1 MTARPSHLL
10 RLLSLAL
17 CLLAPAA
24 ALAEPD
30 LPPSADDEEIE
41 RSAAMALGLTATP
54 EAGVEGRSVLLT
66 MAVQGHA
73 SSQYQLGLML
83 LEGAGIDRDHAQG
96 VRWLER
102 AASRGHEGALAHL
115 TRLAARGDVAA
126 HLALGFIA
134 RDHARGGRAAVRHLG
149 AAAAAGDPQ
158 GLLALGELYRAG
170 AAVEPDEAY
179 AAILFRAAAEA
190 AMNAV
195 QRARQEAT
203 AGILGPDS
211 DEWLEVAVART
222 RAAHASPPERNA
234 DQPELFARYWV
245 GLALLVGAGTMADT
259 PRGIA
264 HHRAAAES
272 GFDLAEYSLG
282 LLYERGHGLPRDLD
296 SARHWLARAADHD
309 HPLASNNQL
318 ETLE

>member
-1 MTARPSHLL
+1 MTALPSRML
-10 RLLSLAL
+10 RLFSLAA

-30 LPPSADDEEIE
+30 MPSPAGDQEIE
-41 RSAAMALGLTATP
+41 RNAAMALRLTATP
-54 EAGVEGRSVLLT
+54 NAGAEGRSVLLT

-83 LEGAGIDRDHAQG
+83 LEGTGIDRDHAAG
-96 VRWLER
+96 VQWLER

-115 TRLAARGDVAA
+115 TGMAARGDVAA
-126 HLALGFIA
+126 HLALGLIA
-134 RDHARGGRAAVRHLG
+134 RDHARDDRAAVRHLG

-170 AAVEPDEAY
+170 DALETDEAY

-211 DEWLEVAVART
+211 DEWLEVAVGRT
-222 RAAHASPPERNA
+222 RAAHASPPGRDA
-234 DQPELFARYWV
+234 DQSEFFARYWV
-245 GLALLVGAGTMADT
+245 GLALLVGAGTKVDT

-264 HHRAAAES
+264 HHRAAAER

-282 LLYERGHGLPRDLD
+282 LLNERGHGLPRDLD
-296 SARHWLARAADHD
+296 SARHWLARAAAHG
-309 HPLASNNQL
+309 HPLAGTDDL
-318 ETLE
+318 EKP

>member
-1 MTARPSHLL
+1 MTALPSGIL
-10 RLLSLAL
+10 RLFSLAA

-24 ALAEPD
+24 ALAESD
-30 LPPSADDEEIE
+30 MPSPADDQEIE
-41 RSAAMALGLTATP
+41 RSAAMALRLTATP
-54 EAGVEGRSVLLT
+54 NAGVEGRSILLT

-83 LEGAGIDRDHAQG
+83 LEGTGIDRDHAAG
-96 VRWLER
+96 VQWLER

-115 TRLAARGDVAA
+115 TGMAARGDVAA
-126 HLALGFIA
+126 HLALGLIA
-134 RDHARGGRAAVRHLG
+134 RDHARDDRAAVRHLG

-158 GLLALGELYRAG
+158 GLFALGELYRAG
-170 AAVEPDEAY
+170 DALETDEAY

-211 DEWLEVAVART
+211 DEWLEVAVGRT
-222 RAAHASPPERNA
+222 RAAHASPPGRDA
-234 DQPELFARYWV
+234 TRPELFARYWV
-245 GLALLVGAGTMADT
+245 GLALLVGAGTKVDT

-264 HHRAAAES
+264 HHRAAAER

-296 SARHWLARAADHD
+296 SARHWLARAAAHG
-309 HPLASNNQL
+309 HSLAGTDDL
-318 ETLE
+318 EKP

>member
-1 MTARPSHLL
+1 MIVLPSRPL
-10 RLLSLAL
+10 RLLSLAV

-24 ALAEPD
+24 SLAESD
-30 LPPSADDEEIE
+30 LLSPADDEETE
-41 RSAAMALGLTATP
+41 RSAAMALGLTTTP
-54 EAGVEGRSVLLT
+54 DAGVEGRSVLLT

-73 SSQYQLGLML
+73 SSQYRLGLML
-83 LEGAGIDRDHAQG
+83 LEGAGIDRDQAQG

-115 TRLAARGDVAA
+115 TGMAARGDVAA
-126 HLALGFIA
+126 HLALGLIA
-134 RDHARGGRAAVRHLG
+134 RDHARGGRAAARHLG
-149 AAAAAGDPQ
+149 AAAAAGDLQ
-158 GLLALGELYRAG
+158 ALLALGEFYRAG
-170 AAVEPDEAY
+170 DAVEPDEAY

-190 AMNAV
+190 AMHAV
-195 QRARQEAT
+195 QRARQEARV
-203 AGILGPDS
+203 GILGPGS

-222 RAAHASPPERNA
+222 RAAHASPPGRNA

-245 GLALLVGAGTMADT
+245 GLALLVGADTMADT

-264 HHRAAAES
+264 HHRAAANR

-296 SARHWLARAADHD
+296 SARHWLARAAAHG
-309 HPLASNNQL
+309 HPLADP
-318 ETLE
+318 TL

>member
-1 MTARPSHLL
+1 MIVLLL
-10 RLLSLAL
+10 RLARLLSIAV

-24 ALAEPD
+24 ALAESD
-30 LPPSADDEEIE
+30 LPPPADDEEIE

-54 EAGVEGRSVLLT
+54 DAGLEGRSVLLT

-102 AASRGHEGALAHL
+102 AASRGHEGALTHL
-115 TRLAARGDVAA
+115 TKMAARGDVAA
-126 HLALGFIA
+126 HLALGLIA
-134 RDHARGGRAAVRHLG
+134 RGHARGGRAAVQHLG

-158 GLLALGELYRAG
+158 GLLALGEHYRAG
-170 AAVEPDEAY
+170 DAVQTDEAY
-179 AAILFRAAAEA
+179 AANLFRAAAEA
-190 AMNAV
+190 AMHAV
-195 QRARQEAT
+195 QRSRQEAPT
-203 AGILGPDS
+203 GILGPGS
-211 DEWLEVAVART
+211 DEWLDVAVART
-222 RAAHASPPERNA
+222 RAAHASPTGRDA
-234 DQPELFARYWV
+234 TRPELFARYWV

-264 HHRAAAES
+264 HHRAAAER

-282 LLYERGHGLPRDLD
+282 LLYQRGHGLPRDLD
-296 SARHWLARAADHD
+296 SARHWLARAAVHG
-309 HPLASNNQL
+309 HPLADPAL
-318 ETLE
+318 

>member
-1 MTARPSHLL
+1 MIVPPSRLL
-10 RLLSLAL
+10 RLLSIAVY
-17 CLLAPAA
+17 LLAPAA
-24 ALAEPD
+24 ALAESD

-41 RSAAMALGLTATP
+41 RSAAMALGLTAAP
-54 EAGVEGRSVLLT
+54 DAGVEGRSVLLT

-73 SSQYQLGLML
+73 SSQYRLGLML

-115 TRLAARGDVAA
+115 TGLAARGDVAA
-126 HLALGFIA
+126 HLALGLIA
-134 RDHARGGRAAVRHLG
+134 RDHTRGGKAAVRHLG
-149 AAAAAGDPQ
+149 AAAAASDPQ

-170 AAVEPDEAY
+170 DALEPDEAY

-203 AGILGPDS
+203 VGILGPGS

-222 RAAHASPPERNA
+222 HAAHASPPDRNA
-234 DQPELFARYWV
+234 DHSELFARYWV

-264 HHRAAAES
+264 HQRAAAER
-272 GFDLAEYSLG
+272 GFDLSEYSLG
-282 LLYERGHGLPRDLD
+282 MLYQRGHGLPRDLD
-296 SARHWLARAADHD
+296 SARHWLARAAAHG
-309 HPLASNNQL
+309 HPLADAAL
-318 ETLE
+318 

>member
-1 MTARPSHLL
+1 MIVPPSRLL
-10 RLLSLAL
+10 RLLSIAVY
-17 CLLAPAA
+17 LLAPAA
-24 ALAEPD
+24 ALAESD
-30 LPPSADDEEIE
+30 PPSPADDQEIE

-54 EAGVEGRSVLLT
+54 DAGLEGRSVLLT

-83 LEGAGIDRDHAQG
+83 LEGAGMDRDHAQG

-115 TRLAARGDVAA
+115 TGMAARGDVAA

-134 RDHARGGRAAVRHLG
+134 RDHTRGGRAAARHL
-149 AAAAAGDPQ
+149 AEAAAAGDPQ

-170 AAVEPDEAY
+170 DAVDTDETY

-195 QRARQEAT
+195 QRARQEAR

-211 DEWLEVAVART
+211 GEWLEVAVART
-222 RAAHASPPERNA
+222 RAAHASPPGRDA
-234 DQPELFARYWV
+234 TRPELFARYWV

-264 HHRAAAES
+264 HQRAAAER

-282 LLYERGHGLPRDLD
+282 MLYQRGHGLPRDLD
-296 SARHWLARAADHD
+296 SARLWLARAAAHG
-309 HPLASNNQL
+309 HPLADPAL
-318 ETLE
+318 

>member
-1 MTARPSHLL
+1 MSVLPSRLL
-10 RLLSLAL
+10 RLLSLAV
-17 CLLAPAA
+17 CLLAPAT
-24 ALAEPD
+24 ALAESE
-30 LPPSADDEEIE
+30 PPSPVDDEEIE
-41 RSAAMALGLTATP
+41 RSAAMALGLTAAP
-54 EAGVEGRSVLLT
+54 DAGLEGRSVLLT

-115 TRLAARGDVAA
+115 TGMAARDDVAA
-126 HLALGFIA
+126 HLALGLIA
-134 RDHARGGRAAVRHLG
+134 SGHARGGRAAVRHLG

-170 AAVEPDEAY
+170 DAVETDEAY

-195 QRARQEAT
+195 QRARREAT

-245 GLALLVGAGTMADT
+245 GLALLVGAGTMVDT

-264 HHRAAAES
+264 HHRAAAER
-272 GFDLAEYSLG
+272 GFGLAEYSLG
-282 LLYERGHGLPRDLD
+282 MLYQRGHGLPRNLD
-296 SARHWLARAADHD
+296 SARHWLARAAAHG
-309 HPLASNNQL
+309 HPLADQAL
-318 ETLE
+318 

>member
-1 MTARPSHLL
+1 MTGRPSRLL
-10 RLLSLAL
+10 RLLSFAV

-24 ALAEPD
+24 ALAESD
-30 LPPSADDEEIE
+30 PPSPADDQEIE
-41 RSAAMALGLTATP
+41 RSAAMALGLAATP

-102 AASRGHEGALAHL
+102 AASRGHEGALTHL
-115 TRLAARGDVAA
+115 TRMAARGDVAA
-126 HLALGFIA
+126 HLALGFVA
-134 RDHARGGRAAVRHLG
+134 RDHARGGKAAMQHLG

-170 AAVEPDEAY
+170 DAVEIDEAY

-222 RAAHASPPERNA
+222 RVAHASPPGRDA
-234 DQPELFARYWV
+234 DQSELFARYWV
-245 GLALLVGAGTMADT
+245 GLALLVGAGTMVDT

-264 HHRAAAES
+264 QHRAAAER

-282 LLYERGHGLPRDLD
+282 MLYERGHGLPHDLD
-296 SARHWLARAADHD
+296 SARHWLARAAAHG
-309 HPLASNNQL
+309 HPLAHL
-318 ETLE
+318 AL

>member
-1 MTARPSHLL
+1 MIVLLL
-10 RLLSLAL
+10 RLARLLSIAV

-24 ALAEPD
+24 ALAESD
-30 LPPSADDEEIE
+30 LPPPADDEEIE

-54 EAGVEGRSVLLT
+54 DAGLEGRSVLLT

-102 AASRGHEGALAHL
+102 AASRGHEGALTHL
-115 TRLAARGDVAA
+115 TGMAARGDVAA
-126 HLALGFIA
+126 HLALGLIA
-134 RDHARGGRAAVRHLG
+134 RDHDRGGRAAVLHLG

-170 AAVEPDEAY
+170 DTVETDEAY

-195 QRARQEAT
+195 QRARREAT
-203 AGILGPDS
+203 AGILGPGS
-211 DEWLEVAVART
+211 EEWLEVAAAGT
-222 RAAHASPPERNA
+222 RAAHASPPGHDA
-234 DQPELFARYWV
+234 GQSELFARYWV
-245 GLALLVGAGTMADT
+245 GLSLLVGAGTMVDT

-264 HHRAAAES
+264 HLRAAAERD
-272 GFDLAEYSLG
+272 FDLAEYSLG
-282 LLYERGHGLPRDLD
+282 LLYQRGHGLPRDLD
-296 SARHWLARAADHD
+296 SARHWLARAAAHD

>member
-1 MTARPSHLL
+1 MTALLL
-10 RLLSLAL
+10 RLVRLLSIAV
-17 CLLAPAA
+17 CLHAPTA
-24 ALAEPD
+24 ALAESD

-41 RSAAMALGLTATP
+41 RSAAMALGLAATP
-54 EAGVEGRSVLLT
+54 DAGLEGRSVLLT

-102 AASRGHEGALAHL
+102 AAARGHQGALAHL
-115 TRLAARGDVAA
+115 TGMAARGDVAA
-126 HLALGFIA
+126 HLVLGLIA

-170 AAVEPDEAY
+170 DAVETDEAY

-190 AMNAV
+190 AMHAV
-195 QRARQEAT
+195 QRAQQEAT
-203 AGILGPDS
+203 AGILGPGS
-211 DEWLEVAVART
+211 EEWLEVAVART
-222 RAAHASPPERNA
+222 RAAHASPPGRDA
-234 DQPELFARYWV
+234 TRPKLFARYWV
-245 GLALLVGAGTMADT
+245 GLALLVGTGTTANT

-264 HHRAAAES
+264 HHRAAAER

-282 LLYERGHGLPRDLD
+282 MLYERGHGLPRDLD
-296 SARHWLARAADHD
+296 SARHWLARAAAHG
-309 HPLASNNQL
+309 HPLADL
-318 ETLE
+318 AL